1 MDARLLD
8 EAADWLVRLN
18 DEGLTAAERVAFER
32 WRQASPAHEGAWM
45 RAERLM
51 DKLGGL
57 PPALAM
63 PALGRSQR
71 RSRRAAVAKLA
82 VLLAAV
88 PGGWMSWRVAQQQG
102 WAADLRTVTGEQ
114 RLVTLAD
121 GSRLLL
127 DTGTAV
133 DIRFDAH
140 QRLIHLHRG
149 SILLETAA
157 DPSGVDRPLLVATA
171 VGRLR
176 ALGTRFSV
184 QQNSEGK
191 FVDLAVTQGAVEV
204 TLLGA
209 SRPALVVPAGNWARL
224 TALGAGAADGRAAAT
239 GLGARH
245 AGGGCHAHGRSL
257 RPAVALP
264 ARPAAL
270 CPGGGVHQSV
280 GRVPLGRYRPGL
292 GHAGRNLCRDGASA
306 LAGLL
311 GHGGGPLSS
320 QARHLQKMHEGETF
334 WKVVWQAR

>member
-1 MDARLLD
+1 MTAMDARLLD

-71 RSRRAAVAKLA
+71 RSRRAAVARLA

-114 RLVTLAD
+114 RRVTLAD

-209 SRPALVVPAGNWARL
+209 SRPELVVPAGNWARL
-224 TALGAGAADGRAAAT
+224 TALGAGELQAVRPQQLAWVHGMLVADAMPMAEVCAQ
-239 GLGARH
+239 L
-245 AGGGCHAHGRSL
+245 S
-257 RPAVALP
+257 
-264 ARPAAL
+264 
-270 CPGGGVHQSV
+270 
-280 GRVPLGRYRPGL
+280 RYRPGL
-292 GHAGRNLCRDGASA
+292 LHCAPDVVSIKVSGAYPLADTDRA
-306 LAGLL
+306 LAMLAETYAVTVHRRWQGYWVTVA
-311 GHGGGPLSS
+311 
-320 QARHLQKMHEGETF
+320 AR
-334 WKVVWQAR
+334 

>member
-1 MDARLLD
+1 MTAMDARLLD

-32 WRQASPAHEGAWM
+32 WRRASPAHEGAWM

-71 RSRRAAVAKLA
+71 RSRRAAVARLA

-88 PGGWMSWRVAQQQG
+88 PGGWMSWRLAQQQG
-102 WAADLRTVTGEQ
+102 WAADLRTVAGEQ

-127 DTGTAV
+127 DTGTAIDV
-133 DIRFDAH
+133 RFDAH

-209 SRPALVVPAGNWARL
+209 SGPALVVPAGNWARL
-224 TALGAGAADGRAAAT
+224 TALGAGELQTVRPQQLAWVHGMLVADAMPMAEVCAQ
-239 GLGARH
+239 L
-245 AGGGCHAHGRSL
+245 S
-257 RPAVALP
+257 
-264 ARPAAL
+264 
-270 CPGGGVHQSV
+270 
-280 GRVPLGRYRPGL
+280 RYRPGL
-292 GHAGRNLCRDGASA
+292 LHCAPEVVSIKVSGAYPLADTDRA
-306 LAGLL
+306 LAMLAETYAVTVHRRWQGYWVTVA
-311 GHGGGPLSS
+311 
-320 QARHLQKMHEGETF
+320 AR
-334 WKVVWQAR
+334 

>member
-1 MDARLLD
+1 MTAMDARLLD

-71 RSRRAAVAKLA
+71 RSRRAAVARLA

-102 WAADLRTVTGEQ
+102 WAADLRTVAGEQ

-133 DIRFDAH
+133 DVRFDAH
-140 QRLIHLHRG
+140 QRLIHLRRG

-224 TALGAGAADGRAAAT
+224 TALGAGGLQTVRPQQLAWVHGMLVADAMPMAEVCAQ
-239 GLGARH
+239 L
-245 AGGGCHAHGRSL
+245 S
-257 RPAVALP
+257 
-264 ARPAAL
+264 
-270 CPGGGVHQSV
+270 
-280 GRVPLGRYRPGL
+280 RYRPGL
-292 GHAGRNLCRDGASA
+292 LHCAPEVVSIKVSGAYPLADTDRA
-306 LAGLL
+306 LAMLAETYAVTVHRRWQGYWVTVA
-311 GHGGGPLSS
+311 
-320 QARHLQKMHEGETF
+320 AR
-334 WKVVWQAR
+334 

>member
-71 RSRRAAVAKLA
+71 RSRRAAVARLA

-102 WAADLRTVTGEQ
+102 WAADLRTVAGEQ

-133 DIRFDAH
+133 DVRFDAH
-140 QRLIHLHRG
+140 QRLIHLRRG

-224 TALGAGAADGRAAAT
+224 TALGAGGLQTVRPQQLAWVHGMLVADAMPMAEVCAQ
-239 GLGARH
+239 L
-245 AGGGCHAHGRSL
+245 S
-257 RPAVALP
+257 
-264 ARPAAL
+264 
-270 CPGGGVHQSV
+270 
-280 GRVPLGRYRPGL
+280 RYRPGL
-292 GHAGRNLCRDGASA
+292 LHCAPEVVSIKVSGAYPLADTDRA
-306 LAGLL
+306 LAMLAETYAVTVHRRWQGYWVTVA
-311 GHGGGPLSS
+311 
-320 QARHLQKMHEGETF
+320 AR
-334 WKVVWQAR
+334 

>member
-1 MDARLLD
+1 MTAMDARLLG

-63 PALGRSQR
+63 PTLGRSQR

-102 WAADLRTVTGEQ
+102 WAADLRTVAGEQ

-133 DIRFDAH
+133 DIRFDAN

-224 TALGAGAADGRAAAT
+224 TALGAGGLQTVRPQQLAWVHGMLVADAMPMAEVCAQ
-239 GLGARH
+239 L
-245 AGGGCHAHGRSL
+245 S
-257 RPAVALP
+257 
-264 ARPAAL
+264 
-270 CPGGGVHQSV
+270 
-280 GRVPLGRYRPGL
+280 RYRPGL
-292 GHAGRNLCRDGASA
+292 LHCAPEAVSIKVSGAYPLADTDRA
-306 LAGLL
+306 LAMLVETYAVTVHRRWQGYWVTVA
-311 GHGGGPLSS
+311 
-320 QARHLQKMHEGETF
+320 AR
-334 WKVVWQAR
+334 

>member
-1 MDARLLD
+1 MDARLLG

-63 PALGRSQR
+63 PTLGRSQR

-102 WAADLRTVTGEQ
+102 WAADLRTVAGEQ

-133 DIRFDAH
+133 DIRFDAN

-171 VGRLR
+171 VGCLR

-224 TALGAGAADGRAAAT
+224 TALGAGGLQTVRPQQLAWVHGMLVADAMPMAEVCAQ
-239 GLGARH
+239 L
-245 AGGGCHAHGRSL
+245 S
-257 RPAVALP
+257 
-264 ARPAAL
+264 
-270 CPGGGVHQSV
+270 
-280 GRVPLGRYRPGL
+280 RYRPGL
-292 GHAGRNLCRDGASA
+292 LHCAPEAVSIKVSGAYPLADTDRA
-306 LAGLL
+306 LAMLVETYAVTVHRRWQGYWVTVA
-311 GHGGGPLSS
+311 
-320 QARHLQKMHEGETF
+320 AR
-334 WKVVWQAR
+334 

>member
-1 MDARLLD
+1 MTMDARLLD

-18 DEGLTAAERVAFER
+18 DTGLTAAEQAAFER
-32 WRQASPAHEGAWM
+32 WRRASPAHEGAWM
-45 RAERLM
+45 RAELLM
-51 DKLGGL
+51 GKLGGL

-71 RSRRAAVAKLA
+71 RSRRAAVARLA

-102 WAADLRTVTGEQ
+102 WTADLRTATGEQ
-114 RLVTLAD
+114 RQVTLAD

-140 QRLIHLHRG
+140 QRLIHLRRG

-157 DPSGVDRPLLVATA
+157 DPSGVDRPLLVATT

-184 QQNSEGK
+184 QQDGEGK

-204 TLLGA
+204 TLNGA
-209 SRPALVVPAGNWARL
+209 SKPVLMVPAGNWARL
-224 TALGAGAADGRAAAT
+224 TAQGAGALQTAGPQQLAWVHGMLVADAMPMAEVC
-239 GLGARH
+239 ARL
-245 AGGGCHAHGRSL
+245 S
-257 RPAVALP
+257 
-264 ARPAAL
+264 
-270 CPGGGVHQSV
+270 
-280 GRVPLGRYRPGL
+280 RYR
-292 GHAGRNLCRDGASA
+292 S
-306 LAGLL
+306 GLL
-311 GHGGGPLSS
+311 HCAPEAASMKVSGAYPLADTDRTLAMLAETYAVTVHRRW
-320 QARHLQKMHEGETF
+320 QGYWVTVAAR
-334 WKVVWQAR
+334 